1 MISTNRLALG
11 SNSDLS
17 IYIPAR
23 SLLSTASR
31 KDPWGDYSKMNTFV
45 SSCRKNQALSALEMA
60 H

>member
-1 MISTNRLALG
+1 MSSTNRLALG

-23 SLLSTASR
+23 SLLSAASR

>member
-1 MISTNRLALG
+1 MSSTNRLALG

-45 SSCRKNQALSALEMA
+45 SCRKNQVLSALEMA